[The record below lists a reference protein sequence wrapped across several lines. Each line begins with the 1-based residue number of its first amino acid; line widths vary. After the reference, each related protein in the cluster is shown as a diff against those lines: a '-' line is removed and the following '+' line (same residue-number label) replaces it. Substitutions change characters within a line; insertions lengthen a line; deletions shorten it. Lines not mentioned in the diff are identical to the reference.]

1 MTLPAQWVAGN
12 RVIRLDDGMPPSTL
26 VSGSLA
32 VFAVDKGTGERLHL
46 FSIESGDQLLPLS
59 APEGAAWEIA
69 AVPLETSCLQPNGDV
84 REWERIFALENWLT
98 QIGKALAR
106 FRPAEDVEYLR
117 SARALNV
124 KPGRRYAVEAGVAI
138 VRLEDATEPEAASKL
153 VQQGALLSGV
163 PVSSGACVVLTPGLW
178 LSATAESEWKFLDSC
193 DSSTMASTVSV
204 AVQSLFESLD
214 EVNRHRET
222 ADRERFLARQ
232 ELNRQVTRT
241 ALRDLSGITGKPAGP
256 DAAAP
261 TGDPLFEAVR
271 AVAVSLGGNVRPTA
285 GSGRRAD
292 AVREIAQTSGMRT
305 RTVILAGEWWRAEN
319 GPLVGHR
326 DNGNPVALLPRRGGY
341 QIVDMVAGT
350 REKADKSTAAVLNPF
365 AQMLYR
371 PLPDDLSV
379 AGLLRHTLSSRRG
392 DIRTI
397 AMAGLGVAVLGMAAP
412 QGFAIL
418 IGQAIPDA
426 DRTMLL
432 QIGAGIF
439 AAAFGSAIF
448 TLAQALSILRV
459 QSGAFVTLQTG
470 VWDRLLKLS
479 PTFFRGFR
487 AGQLRI
493 RADAITRIHQL
504 LSADALRSILGGVAS
519 LLSLAL
525 ILWYSPVIALIALV
539 SGLAILA
546 QTWFSARALYRV
558 QGEWQENEE
567 RLSGLMLQAINAVSK
582 LRVAGAGNR
591 AFSRWA
597 REYSLMQKLA
607 LAMQSRKDG
616 IQLFNMALPTVA
628 LALAYFY
635 LLRQPVALGAFL
647 ACIVAM
653 TAFLAAMTSA
663 SNGISALIL
672 VANKW
677 QQTRTILDAKPEI
690 DGAKTHPGRLR
701 GAVSVENLTFRY
713 RSDGP
718 LALDDVSIRAEP
730 GECIALTGP
739 SGSGKSTLLNLILR
753 FETPHS
759 GAIYLDGR
767 ELSSLEIT
775 AVRRQ
780 IGVVTQDGRIM
791 AGSLFENICPSGSNT
806 MEEAWDAARAAG
818 LAEDIEAMPMGMH
831 TMVSE
836 GGGNLSGGQRQRVLI
851 ARALVLKPSILIF
864 DEATSALDNRT
875 QAIVTESLNRLKATR
890 ILVAHRLSTIR
901 RADRIYVI
909 EKGKVVQQGRF
920 DELVRQPGLFAR
932 LASRQK
938 V

>member
-1 MTLPAQWVAGN
+1 MTQPAQWVGGN
-12 RVIRLDDGMPPSTL
+12 RAIRLDDGWPVSTL
-26 VSGSLA
+26 VSGSVA
-32 VFAVDKGTGERLHL
+32 VFAIDKGTGERLHL
-46 FSIESGDQLLPLS
+46 FSLEPGDQLLPLN
-59 APEGAAWEIA
+59 APADAAWDIA
-69 AVPLETSCLQPNGDV
+69 AVPLETSCLQPSGDL

-98 QIGKALAR
+98 LIGKALAR
-106 FRPAEDVEYLR
+106 FRPAGDAEVLR
-117 SARALNV
+117 SGRTRDM
-124 KPGRRYAVEAGVAI
+124 KTGRRLAVETGVAI
-138 VRLEDATEPEAASKL
+138 VRLEAGEELSP
-153 VQQGALLSGV
+153 GAPVKPGGLLCGI
-163 PVSSGACVVLTPGLW
+163 PVAPGACVVLTPGLW
-178 LSATAESEWKFLDSC
+178 LEATAEAEWKFPESC
-193 DSSTMASTVSV
+193 DAATMASAVSM
-204 AVQSLFESLD
+204 AVCALFESLE
-214 EVNRHRET
+214 EVNQRRET
-222 ADRERFLARQ
+222 ADRARFLARQ
-232 ELNRQVTRT
+232 ELNRQVTQT
-241 ALRDLSGITGKPAGP
+241 ALRDLAGISLTETELRATAQG
-256 DAAAP
+256 
-261 TGDPLFEAVR
+261 GDPLFEAVR
-271 AVAVSLGGNVRPTA
+271 AVAASLGCVVRPAA
-285 GSGRRAD
+285 GGGRRSD

-305 RTVILAGEWWRAEN
+305 RTVVLAGEWWRAEN

-326 DNGNPVALLPRRGGY
+326 DNGNPVALLPRGRGY
-341 QIVDMVAGT
+341 EIVDTIAGS
-350 REKADKSTAAVLNPF
+350 REKAGRSTAASLNPF

-371 PLPDDLSV
+371 PLPEDLS
-379 AGLLRHTLSSRRG
+379 ASGLLLHTLSSRRR
-392 DIRTI
+392 DLRTI
-397 AMAGLGVAVLGMAAP
+397 ALAGLGVAVLAMAAP

-426 DRTMLL
+426 DRSMLM
-432 QIGAGIF
+432 QIGAGIL
-439 AAAFGSAIF
+439 AAAFASAIF
-448 TLAQALSILRV
+448 SLSQAVAILRV
-459 QSGAFVTLQTG
+459 QSAAFLTLQTG
-470 VWDRLLKLS
+470 VWDHLLKLS
-479 PTFFRGFR
+479 PKFFRGFS

-504 LSADALRSILGGVAS
+504 LSADALRSLLGGAAS
-519 LLSLAL
+519 VLSLAL
-525 ILWYSPVIALIALV
+525 IFWYSPVIAGIALA
-539 SGLAILA
+539 SGIAIVA
-546 QTWFSARALYRV
+546 YTWIGARALFRI
-558 QGEWQENEE
+558 QRQWQENEE
-567 RLSGLMLQAINAVSK
+567 RLSGLLLQAINAVSK

-597 REYSLMQKLA
+597 REYSPMQKLA

-628 LALAYFY
+628 LALAFFY
-635 LLRQPVALGAFL
+635 LLRQPVTPGAFL
-647 ACIVAM
+647 ACITAM
-653 TAFLAAMTSA
+653 TAFLAAITSA
-663 SNGISALIL
+663 GNGVSALVL

-690 DGAKTHPGRLR
+690 DSAKAQPGRLR

-713 RSDGP
+713 RADGP
-718 LALDDVSIRAEP
+718 FVLDDVSIRADP

-739 SGSGKSTLLNLILR
+739 SGSGKSTLLNLMLR

-806 MEEAWDAARAAG
+806 REEAWDAARAAG

-831 TMVSE
+831 TAVSE

-875 QAIVTESLNRLKATR
+875 QAIVTESLNRMKATR

-909 EKGKVVQQGRF
+909 QKGRVVQQGRF

-932 LASRQK
+932 LASRQSI
-938 V
+938 